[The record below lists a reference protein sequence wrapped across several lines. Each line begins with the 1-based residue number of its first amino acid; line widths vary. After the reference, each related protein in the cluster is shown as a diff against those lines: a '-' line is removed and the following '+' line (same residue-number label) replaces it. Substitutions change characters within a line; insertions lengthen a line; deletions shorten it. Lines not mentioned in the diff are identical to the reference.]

1 VSATPSSPEQPLPG
15 QGECVLFLDDEEPL
29 VHLASRMLG
38 RMGYRVVAF
47 TQASE
52 ALEAFRSEP
61 GRFDV
66 VLTDLSMPGASG
78 MDFAR
83 SVLEIRPDIPVVL
96 ATGHIDPP
104 DLERARHIGVREVI
118 LKPSTLEDMGNAFR
132 RVLSGVR

>member
-1 VSATPSSPEQPLPG
+1 
-15 QGECVLFLDDEEPL
+15 VLFLDDEEPL